1 MARLKTGCVI
11 ILINVWLMQWN
22 VYVNGLFEKAF
33 RRYVDAY
40 AFRREW
46 KRDYPNDL
54 VLIRRK

>member
-1 MARLKTGCVI
+1 
-11 ILINVWLMQWN
+11 MQWN
-22 VYVNGLFEKAF
+22 VYVNGVFKKAF

-46 KRDYPNDL
+46 RRDYPIDL

>member
-1 MARLKTGCVI
+1 
-11 ILINVWLMQWN
+11 MQWN

-54 VLIRRK
+54 VLIKRK

>member
-1 MARLKTGCVI
+1 MIGKIGLMSVQ
-11 ILINVWLMQWN
+11 INVWLMIWN

-46 KRDYPNDL
+46 RRDYPNDL
-54 VLIRRK
+54 VLIKRK

>member
-1 MARLKTGCVI
+1 MIGLMSVQ
-11 ILINVWLMQWN
+11 INVWLMQWN
-22 VYVNGLFEKAF
+22 VYVNGVFEKAF

-46 KRDYPNDL
+46 RRDYPNDL